1 VKSVK
6 AARLAADM
14 GYTQVMVFRGGIPAW
29 VKAGNK
35 LAKTASYAAGS
46 IPAITPSGL
55 AEKLKAGA
63 KLYLLDIRGP
73 GMFKKAHLKGAV
85 NLPLYVLD
93 QKLSELP
100 RDRPV
105 VLIDHAGK
113 QTLVCGRFLKSK
125 GWNKAARLEGG
136 VMAWIRKGLPVT
148 K

>member
-1 VKSVK
+1 MKSVK

-14 GYTQVMVFRGGIPAW
+14 GYKQVMVFRGGIPVW

-46 IPAITPSGL
+46 IPAINPSAL
-55 AEKLKAGA
+55 ADKLKAGA

-85 NLPLYVLD
+85 NLPLYILD
-93 QKLSELP
+93 KKLSELP
-100 RDRPV
+100 RDRRIV
-105 VLIDHAGK
+105 IIDHAGK
-113 QTLVCGRFLKSK
+113 QTLICGRFLKSK
-125 GWNKAARLEGG
+125 GWDRVVRLDGG
-136 VMAWIRKGLPVT
+136 VMAWIRKGLPAT